1 MKNQSLIEVL
11 FRFYGVLYV
20 FIYIGFILLISL
32 AHSSIN
38 IVSILAILVP
48 FIILLLFVLVLSKS
62 KYLNVSSER
71 KTKNKLK
78 HIAMIGSIPT
88 IVCMVML
95 GINEY
100 KSSFKTNRWLTS
112 LSERVYM
119 VDNLL
124 STYDLKGKTK
134 SEVIELLGAPTD
146 TGYFKTKTNIVYYLG
161 NERGLISIDSEW
173 LVIDFDE
180 GERVVNYSV
189 RTD

>member
-38 IVSILAILVP
+38 IISILAILVP
-48 FIILLLFVLVLSKS
+48 FISLLLFVLVLSKS
-62 KYLNVSSER
+62 KYLNISSER

-100 KSSFKTNRWLTS
+100 KSSFNTNRWLTS

>member
-20 FIYIGFILLISL
+20 LIYIGFILLISL

-38 IVSILAILVP
+38 IISILAILVP
-48 FIILLLFVLVLSKS
+48 FISLLLFVLVLSKS
-62 KYLNVSSER
+62 KYLNVCSER

-100 KSSFKTNRWLTS
+100 KSSFNTNRWLTS

-124 STYDLKGKTK
+124 STFDLKGKTK

>member
-100 KSSFKTNRWLTS
+100 KSSFNTNRWLTS